1 MFFKRK
7 ISVDEYCK
15 TRLDLLFSDQQTQ
28 VWLQLKQ
35 SWPDYINLSASDHL
49 YLTHLRAAH
58 IEILL
63 MVVIKKFALRN
74 NIYDEVEE
82 CIDNYLNEDNES
94 NIIDI
99 LPLYSRALGS
109 SSIDGIL
116 SMAKFM
122 ATNICNDKCPQ
133 ETILSFRV
141 QLYGAIDSIRADF
154 KKVKIVSHRN
164 DAII

>member
-15 TRLDLLFSDQQTQ
+15 TRLDLLFSDQQAQ

-35 SWPDYINLSASDHL
+35 SWPDFKYLSISDNL
-49 YLTHLRAAH
+49 YLSHLRAAH

-82 CIDNYLNEDNES
+82 FIDNYLNEHNES
-94 NIIDI
+94 NIMDL
-99 LPLYSRALGS
+99 LPLYSHALGS
-109 SSIDGIL
+109 SPIDGVL
-116 SMAKFM
+116 VMAKFM
-122 ATNICNDKCPQ
+122 ADCLYQGKCSQ

-154 KKVKIVSHRN
+154 KKVKLVSNRN